1 MRRLRTMSAVK
12 FGRRPVC
19 RRVGSAPNVSSHNR
33 NHSGCS
39 PVMNVRI
46 LRETRHGK
54 NIAIIAAYSSMA
66 TMYVKKTLLPNAQI
80 EFREGGAELGSW
92 ATEALAFALRERGG
106 GYGSKVWG
114 MGEPV
119 VRLLEAQPRLFWLVR
134 ERFASG
140 VEKPCT
146 RVTPPINGQDNLTE

>member
-1 MRRLRTMSAVK
+1 MVVLQEGRMRRLRTMSAVK

-19 RRVGSAPNVSSHNR
+19 RRVGSAPIVSSHNR

-66 TMYVKKTLLPNAQI
+66 TMHVKKHYSRMPRSSSVRAGQNSA
-80 EFREGGAELGSW
+80 LGQRKLS
-92 ATEALAFALRERGG
+92 LSR
-106 GYGSKVWG
+106 
-114 MGEPV
+114 
-119 VRLLEAQPRLFWLVR
+119 
-134 ERFASG
+134 
-140 VEKPCT
+140 
-146 RVTPPINGQDNLTE
+146 